1 MKVVL
6 DSSSLAKRY
15 VQEAGS
21 DEVEGILQSAS
32 ELGLCILCLPEI
44 VSALNR
50 LCRERSLTATEY
62 RQAKEALASDMGEAT
77 ILQLT
82 PAAVARAVELLEA
95 NPLRALDSLHV
106 ACALEWGADLF
117 VSSDRRQCA
126 AATNAGLP
134 NRFI

>member
-21 DEVEGILQSAS
+21 DEVEDVLHGAS

-50 LCRERSLTATEY
+50 LCREGALTAAEY
-62 RQAKEALASDMGEAT
+62 RQAKEALVLDMGEAT
-77 ILQLT
+77 VLQLT
-82 PAAVARAVELLEA
+82 PGVMAQAVALLET
-95 NPLRALDSLHV
+95 NSLRALDSLHV

-117 VSSDRRQCA
+117 VSSDHRQCGS
-126 AATNAGLP
+126 ATKAGLST
-134 NRFI
+134 RSL

>member
-50 LCRERSLTATEY
+50 LCREKALTAAEY
-62 RQAKEALASDMGEAT
+62 RQAKEALAADMGEAT

-82 PAAVARAVELLEA
+82 PAVVARAVELLET